1 MVEGISNH
9 EHARKWHPG
18 NGGLCMHT
26 IIRDGKRVH
35 LGISTGGHYLSEDGG
50 DTFTAVFAQVVAA
63 GRCRGARGLP
73 SRMIVCMHRP
83 PFPVPLARRDC

>member
-9 EHARKWHPG
+9 EHARHWQPG

-26 IIRDGKRVH
+26 IVRAGSRVH

-50 DTFTAVFAQVVAA
+50 GHWKRLAD
-63 GRCRGARGLP
+63 GLP
-73 SRMIVCMHRP
+73 DSQSGMY
-83 PFPVPLARRDC
+83 